1 MPDGDHGMHI
11 AARVEIS
18 HQLHPA
24 RASSR
29 HQIIKNAIDHFLMG
43 DGLIAPAIY
52 VELEGLELKHFGPRL
67 VSELQPGEV
76 GITREGALAG
86 EFRQADGHVIGSTL
100 TRILKTDQLCFFDGA
115 LAIGGSL
122 RAAFGRRTRGWGCQW
137 NGMSTSSRIGNECYV
152 ISTGGCLK

>member
-1 MPDGDHGMHI
+1 MSDPHHRVNVATG
-11 AARVEIS
+11 VEIGF
-18 HQLHPA
+18 QLHPN
-24 RASSR
+24 RISRR
-29 HQIIKNAIDHFLMG
+29 HQIVEDAIGHLFMG
-43 DGLIAPAIY
+43 NRLVAKAVHI
-52 VELEGLELKHFGPRL
+52 ELDRLELHHAGPRL
-67 VSELQPGEV
+67 VDQAQHREI
-76 GITREGALAG
+76 GIAGEGALAG

-115 LAIGGSL
+115 LAIGRSL